1 MATRTEPIP
10 MCSLSFF
17 SSGAAAASA
26 GRRRSAVLCVA
37 PRLAVGLGIRWPAGP
52 RVRRPPRLV
61 VSLPLGR
68 DQFVQPADL
77 ALDRL
82 QAVPL
87 QLEGVAV
94 DPLPGPGQAGPERLD
109 PLFKPAAPALQ
120 NPEPDLSRGQAEER
134 EPHAEPVVLPGR
146 RASLGEQVVQALLSV
161 GRQPVDDLGAAPCEG
176 LRWLGDVL
184 FGDEAAY
191 GQVLQARVQR
201 PVAESAECAEHRVEP
216 LAQFVAVHR
225 RLVQQPEDG
234 KFEHA
239 GPLAAHLCSRLL
251 PCPGP
256 PGMRYYQPTAGGRT
270 ID

>member
-17 SSGAAAASA
+17 SSGAAAAST

-37 PRLAVGLGIRWPAGP
+37 PRLAVGLGIRWPPGP
-52 RVRRPPRLV
+52 RAGRPRRV

-68 DQFVQPADL
+68 DQFVQPADF

-94 DPLPGPGQAGPERLD
+94 DSLPGPGQAGPERLD

-120 NPEPDLSRGQAEER
+120 NPEPDLRRGQAEER

-146 RASLGEQVVQALLSV
+146 
-161 GRQPVDDLGAAPCEG
+161 
-176 LRWLGDVL
+176 
-184 FGDEAAY
+184 
-191 GQVLQARVQR
+191 
-201 PVAESAECAEHRVEP
+201 
-216 LAQFVAVHR
+216 
-225 RLVQQPEDG
+225 
-234 KFEHA
+234 
-239 GPLAAHLCSRLL
+239 
-251 PCPGP
+251 
-256 PGMRYYQPTAGGRT
+256 
-270 ID
+270 